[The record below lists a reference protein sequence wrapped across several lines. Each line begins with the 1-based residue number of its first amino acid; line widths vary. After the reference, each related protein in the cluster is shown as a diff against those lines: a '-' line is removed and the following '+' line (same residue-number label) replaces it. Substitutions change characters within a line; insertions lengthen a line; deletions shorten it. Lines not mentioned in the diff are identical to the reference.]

1 MNALEHLKMS
11 NEYYE
16 KKERLQK
23 MDCERYQNLSEKK
36 KRQYA
41 RKLQNE
47 DEKNLKSIRLSQAI

>member
-16 KKERLQK
+16 KKRKTSKNGLWK
-23 MDCERYQNLSEKK
+23 VSKSFWKK

-41 RKLQNE
+41 RKL
-47 DEKNLKSIRLSQAI
+47 

>member
-1 MNALEHLKMS
+1 MNALEHFKMS

-36 KRQYA
+36 SANMLANYRMKM
-41 RKLQNE
+41 K
-47 DEKNLKSIRLSQAI
+47 KT

>member
-41 RKLQNE
+41 RKL
-47 DEKNLKSIRLSQAI
+47 